1 MPQIQPIIRLDH
13 VDVDVDGERILRDL
27 DFAIMPGRH
36 LGVVGANGSGKSTLL
51 ALLAG
56 RRWPAPGRGSRVY
69 DFGAGPERDA
79 VTARERVALLGHE
92 LQDAYAARGWNYR
105 ARDVV
110 HSGLTRT
117 DVPLRRR
124 SAASQRQADALLAG
138 MGLGDLAERRFLELS
153 RGEQR
158 RVLIARSLAFE
169 PAMLLLDEPAGGL
182 DASSRAALEET
193 LALAAGRTTLV
204 AAGHGI
210 EELPRV
216 VTNVARL
223 EGGRL
228 LSGDAPPR
236 TEPAAAADQFR
247 AVDAPLEAGAGRADD
262 GPAGAAGSTS
272 LAERNRPGQDQRMIA
287 LEAASVWL
295 GGREILHALD
305 WELRRGEHWLVEG
318 ENGAGK
324 STLLKLLHGELRPAR
339 GGSISWPGLGDP
351 RDVWTLRRR
360 IALVSAELQARYRLP
375 TRVFDAVGSGFHS
388 SIGLTRPLTAAQRE
402 HIGTLLDAFELETL
416 SRRLLSTLSYGQR
429 HRALIA
435 RTLVTGPAI
444 VLLDEP
450 WEGLDS
456 ATRELVAAELARRMA
471 AGTQVICVSHTG
483 PKKLALDR
491 TLRLEAGRI
500 VNAGDSAAPRG
511 NSTSAPL
518 QAAGSPPR

>member
-1 MPQIQPIIRLDH
+1 MLTPSWENRGSGNSRPKQAMPQIQPIVRLDH
-13 VDVDVDGERILRDL
+13 ADVDVDGERILRDL

-117 DVPLRRR
+117 DVPQRRR
-124 SAASQRQADALLAG
+124 SASSQRQADALLEG
-138 MGLGDLAERRFLELS
+138 IGLGDLAERRFLELS

-169 PAMLLLDEPAGGL
+169 PAMLLLDEPASGL

-210 EELPRV
+210 GELPRV

-228 LSGDAPPR
+228 LSG
-236 TEPAAAADQFR
+236 AAR
-247 AVDAPLEAGAGRADD
+247 VDD
-262 GPAGAAGSTS
+262 GPADTRAS
-272 LAERNRPGQDQRMIA
+272 LTLGETRRLDSDERMIA
-287 LEAASVWL
+287 LESASVWL
-295 GGREILHALD
+295 GGREILRALD

-375 TRVFDAVGSGFHS
+375 THVFDAVGSGFHS
-388 SIGLTRPLTAAQRE
+388 SIGLTRPLTDAQRE
-402 HIGTLLDAFELETL
+402 RVGALLDAFELGTL

-435 RTLVTGPAI
+435 RTLVMDPAI

-456 ATRELVAAELARRMA
+456 ATCDLVAAELARRMA

-491 TLRLEAGRI
+491 TLWLEAGRI
-500 VNAGDSAAPRG
+500 VNVGDSAAPRG
-511 NSTSAPL
+511 NSASAPL